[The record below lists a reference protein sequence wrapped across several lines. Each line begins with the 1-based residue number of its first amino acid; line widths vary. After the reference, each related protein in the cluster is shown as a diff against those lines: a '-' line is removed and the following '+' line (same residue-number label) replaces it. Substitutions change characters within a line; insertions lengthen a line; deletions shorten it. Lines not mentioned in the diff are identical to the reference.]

1 MRKMDNTKFRILIV
15 DDNSKNIQV
24 VGNLLTQ
31 EGYPSAFALSGRQA
45 LEICRHDCFDLILL
59 DIMMPG
65 MDGFEVCEC
74 LKKQDETKDIPVIFL
89 TAKTDTD
96 SVVKGFD
103 LGAYDYVTKPFI
115 GRELLARVRTQL
127 YIKSLNDELKKRY
140 EKIQQLE
147 VMRETLTNM
156 IIHDLKNP
164 LSGISGYA
172 HLLQMN
178 PAVAADP
185 KAFVHAGSILNSTQ
199 TMLDMIMAIL
209 DVSKIESGQM
219 DLNIEDTDIRNALR
233 QAVEGLTPLLKES
246 CVRLKI
252 NLSGNIPDLRADSE
266 ILRRILVNLMG
277 NAIHF
282 SPADSHITFSA
293 LPEGAEVRISV
304 SDEGPGIPEEFREK
318 IFEKFKQIDSGSG
331 KKKYSTGLGLTFC
344 KMAVEAMG
352 GQIGVDSE
360 PGNGSTFW
368 FRLPATGEKRRPE

>member
-1 MRKMDNTKFRILIV
+1 MDNTKFRILIV
-15 DDNSKNIQV
+15 DDNPKNIQV
-24 VGNLLTQ
+24 VGNLLSQ
-31 EGYPSAFALSGRQA
+31 EGYPSAFALSGTQA
-45 LEICRHDCFDLILL
+45 LEICRQDRFDLILL

-65 MDGFEVCEC
+65 MDGFEVCEY
-74 LKKQDETKDIPVIFL
+74 LKKQDETKDIPIIFL
-89 TAKTDTD
+89 TAKADTD
-96 SVVKGFD
+96 SMVKGFD

-127 YIKSLNDELKKRY
+127 YIKSLNDELKERY

-147 VMRETLTNM
+147 SMRETLTSM

-172 HLLQMN
+172 HLLRMN
-178 PAVAADP
+178 PTVAADP

-209 DVSKIESGQM
+209 DVSKMESGQM
-219 DLNIEDTDIRNALR
+219 ELNMENTDIRRVLR

-246 CVRLKI
+246 GVRLKI
-252 NLSGNIPDLRADSE
+252 NLPGDIPELRADSE

-282 SPADSHITFSA
+282 SPADSHIIFSA
-293 LPEGAEVRISV
+293 LSQESEVRISV
-304 SDEGPGIPEEFREK
+304 ADQGPGIPKEFREK
-318 IFEKFKQIDSGSG
+318 IFEKFRQADSSG
-331 KKKYSTGLGLTFC
+331 KKKKYSTGLGLAFC
-344 KMAVEAMG
+344 KMAVEAME

-360 PGNGSTFW
+360 SGKGSTFW
-368 FRLPATGEKRRPE
+368 FVLPSAGEKRRQE